1 MDAGL
6 RSLIVPLV
14 LGIALVGFMA
24 WSRALGR
31 RARARSRHLRR
42 LNAIVEAI
50 NQPMA
55 LDQLLAA
62 ILRESR
68 FIEGVETASVLALD
82 PERNLFRVIAS
93 TEWSGAGSP
102 YGTVELTA
110 EEAEARYTQGAE
122 VLAEDIF
129 LIEETQGRCAE
140 EKVRA
145 MGISQSMLVLRVLV
159 EARPVGYLIYNN
171 LHDPGAI
178 QIHDLDLLKGLKG
191 HLTSAFLKARN
202 VELLAEAKARA
213 EQAARFKSEFLAS
226 MSHEIRTPMN
236 AVLGFARLG
245 LKLDLPPKAH
255 DYFRKIVDAGNALL
269 EIINDVLDLSKIE
282 AGKMELEEVP
292 FDPARV
298 LREVLALFTQKAAEK
313 DLELILVAD
322 PSLPGE
328 LLGDPVRLGQV
339 LVNLVGN
346 AIKFTS
352 SGFIRVQAE
361 ADEPA
366 AGGVRLTVRV
376 QDSGIGM
383 TAAQQ
388 ERLFQEFSQGGQDIA
403 RTYGGTGLGLAIV
416 KRLVERMGGEIRVE
430 SEPGSGSLFTFTG
443 RFGCRQRTP
452 RPIRVPAP
460 LRGVCVLVVDDNAMA
475 RESLTEMLELLGFSA
490 TGAESGEQALEVLRR
505 DGERIRLVLMDWK
518 MPGMDGLETFR
529 RIRTDADLAPGPP
542 VIMVTAFGRED
553 VALAAEASGA
563 RGFLMKPVEP
573 PLLLAAALEA
583 LGQPGE
589 APQPPVED
597 PGPVRDGARLRGA
610 RVLVVDDNPINQQ
623 VAQGILATAGV
634 VSDVASSAVEAL
646 GLIER
651 NAYDAVFMDI
661 QMPGKDGFQA
671 TAELRREP
679 RFRDLPV
686 LAMTAHA
693 LEGDRER
700 CLAAGM
706 NGYVSKPV
714 EPEALFASLAAVLP
728 ERRPTGPDPPASVA
742 APLPDRLPG
751 LDIPLALR
759 RLGGNG
765 ELFRQVARAFGEQ
778 CGAVQDQLL
787 SALGQGDWEGAVRI
801 LHTLKGTSG
810 NISAQ
815 GLHAA
820 AARCEQAVRDRDAGR
835 LPGLLE
841 ELGRELDTVLT
852 SCRSLPALEAPPP
865 LRRTPSLAE
874 LQPLLVRLAEEIRM
888 GSPDAE
894 YPLRELQEA
903 LAGNSLEPRLL
914 AVEERLRAFDYH
926 GAGRALEQLVRGLGR

>member
-14 LGIALVGFMA
+14 LGIALVGFMV

-31 RARARSRHLRR
+31 RVRARSRHLRR

-55 LDQLLAA
+55 LDELLTA

-82 PERNLFRVIAS
+82 PERSLFRVIAS
-93 TEWSGAGSP
+93 TEWSGAVNP
-102 YGTVELTA
+102 YGAVELTA
-110 EEAEARYTQGAE
+110 EEAEARYTQGAV

-129 LIEETQGRCAE
+129 LIEETGGRCAE

-159 EARPVGYLIYNN
+159 EGRPVGYLIYNN

-245 LKLDLPPKAH
+245 QKLDLPPKAH
-255 DYFRKIVDAGNALL
+255 DYFRKIADAGNALL

-328 LLGDPVRLGQV
+328 LVGDPVRLGQV

-352 SGFIRVQAE
+352 SGFIRIQAE

-366 AGGVRLTVRV
+366 AGGARLTFRV

-383 TAAQQ
+383 TAEQQ
-388 ERLFQEFSQGGQDIA
+388 ERLFQEFSQGGHDIA
-403 RTYGGTGLGLAIV
+403 RTYGGTGLGLAIA

-430 SEPGSGSLFTFTG
+430 SAPGSGSLFTFTC
-443 RFGCRQRTP
+443 RFGCRQRTS
-452 RPIRVPAP
+452 RPIRVPES
-460 LRGVCVLVVDDNAMA
+460 LRGACVLVVDDNAMA
-475 RESLTEMLELLGFSA
+475 RESLTEMLELLGFA
-490 TGAESGEQALEVLRR
+490 AAGAESGEQALEVLRR
-505 DGERIRLVLMDWK
+505 DGQRIRLVLMDWK

-583 LGQPGE
+583 LGQPGGPPQGPEE
-589 APQPPVED
+589 AEPI
-597 PGPVRDGARLRGA
+597 RDGARLRGA

-634 VSDVASSAVEAL
+634 VSDAASSAAEAL

-651 NAYDAVFMDI
+651 SAYDAVFMDI

-714 EPEALFASLAAVLP
+714 EPAALFASLAAVLP
-728 ERRPTGPDPPASVA
+728 ERRPAGPGLAVPVA

-759 RLGGNG
+759 RLGGNA

-778 CGAVQDQLL
+778 SGAVQDQLL
-787 SALGQGDWEGAVRI
+787 GALGQGDWEGAARI

-810 NISAQ
+810 NLSAQ
-815 GLHAA
+815 GLYTAVT
-820 AARCEQAVRDRDAGR
+820 RCEQAVRDREAGR

-841 ELGRELDTVLT
+841 ELGRELGLVLA
-852 SCRSLPALEAPPP
+852 SCRSLAAPEAPPP
-865 LRRTPSLAE
+865 VRRTLGLAE

-888 GSPDAE
+888 SSPDAE
-894 YPLRELQEA
+894 YPLGELKEA
-903 LAGNSLEPRLL
+903 LAGDGLEPRLL
-914 AVEERLRAFDYH
+914 AVEERIRAFDYH
-926 GAGRALEQLVRGLGR
+926 GAGRELEQLVRGLGR